1 MKSKAEKPLKPDLRD
16 IVGGQVRRLR
26 SEAGITQQALADQ
39 CGIYRTYLSRAENG
53 TANLTIT
60 ALATLAKNLK
70 VDIREF
76 FGEDD

>member
-53 TANLTIT
+53 DANLTIT
-60 ALATLAKNLK
+60 VLAVLAENLN
-70 VDIREF
+70 VNV
-76 FGEDD
+76 GELFVE